1 MRVHAPR
8 ARASFL
14 ALLLALPVGCSAAS
28 VPVQQA
34 ETAPAATSSP
44 SAGSP
49 ESEHGT
55 PHEHGPGAPP
65 AGTAPAPSVEPQ
77 ANAAPAAPSPER
89 TAYERAKP
97 ILEKYCAT
105 CHTTSGPA
113 TSKEALE
120 HFSMDGYPFGGH
132 HANEIGAVVRKSLG
146 ASGSKPTMP
155 RGKPGVVKG
164 DDLAAIL
171 AWADAFDAAHPPVAK
186 AQDKHPHAQHK
197 H

>member
-1 MRVHAPR
+1 MNVNAPR

-14 ALLLALPVGCSAAS
+14 TLLLVLGVGCSAAS
-28 VPVQQA
+28 TPVQQA
-34 ETAPAATSSP
+34 GTTPSAEHPEHDHGTHDHGTHEHSPATSP
-44 SAGSP
+44 
-49 ESEHGT
+49 T
-55 PHEHGPGAPP
+55 
-65 AGTAPAPSVEPQ
+65 GTAPAPSVEPQ
-77 ANAAPAAPSPER
+77 ASATPAPPSPELA
-89 TAYERAKP
+89 AYERAKP
-97 ILEKYCAT
+97 ILEKYCAS
-105 CHTTSGPA
+105 CHTKGGAA

-171 AWADAFDAAHPPVAK
+171 AWADAFDAAHPPAAK
-186 AQDKHPHAQHK
+186 EQGKHQHAQHK

>member
-34 ETAPAATSSP
+34 DTPAATSSP

-49 ESEHGT
+49 D
-55 PHEHGPGAPP
+55 HEHGPGTPP

-77 ANAAPAAPSPER
+77 ASAAPAAPSPER
-89 TAYERAKP
+89 TAYERVKP
-97 ILEKYCAT
+97 ILEKHCAT

-155 RGKPGVVKG
+155 RGKAGVVKG
-164 DDLAAIL
+164 DELAAIL
-171 AWADAFDAAHPPVAK
+171 AWADAFDAAHPPAAK
-186 AQDKHPHAQHK
+186 DQSKPQHAPHK

>member
-1 MRVHAPR
+1 MTVNAPR

-14 ALLLALPVGCSAAS
+14 TLLLALPVGCSAAS

-44 SAGSP
+44 AAGSP
-49 ESEHGT
+49 EHEHGT
-55 PHEHGPGAPP
+55 PHEHDTPP
-65 AGTAPAPSVEPQ
+65 AGTAPTPSAEPQ
-77 ANAAPAAPSPER
+77 ASATPTPER
-89 TAYERAKP
+89 TAYELAKP

-171 AWADAFDAAHPPVAK
+171 AWADAFDAAHPPAAK
-186 AQDKHPHAQHK
+186 EQGKHQHAQHK